1 MTITKKPRAS
11 TSLSKPIMPE
21 ADIQALIAKGGSVA
35 QAEERKPLQDNK
47 PQLVQLRLD
56 RHVIDRI
63 DAVLDTRLIKTPR
76 HTWLLEAV
84 HEKLLREEEN
94 VRKVSESR

>member
-11 TSLSKPIMPE
+11 STVPKPAMPE

-35 QAEERKPLQDNK
+35 QAEERKPLNDNK

-63 DAVLDTRLIKTPR
+63 DAVLETRLVKTPR

-84 HEKLLREEEN
+84 HEKLTREEEN
-94 VRKVSESR
+94 VRKTSE

>member
-11 TSLSKPIMPE
+11 NPVPKPAMPE
-21 ADIQALIAKGGSVA
+21 AEIQALIAKGGSVA
-35 QAEERKPLQDNK
+35 QAEERKSLNDNK

-56 RHVIDRI
+56 RHVVDRI
-63 DAVLDTRLIKTPR
+63 DTVLETRLVKTPR

-84 HEKLLREEEN
+84 HEKLTREEEN
-94 VRKVSESR
+94 IRKKSE

>member
-11 TSLSKPIMPE
+11 DKTPKAVIPE
-21 ADIQALIAKGGSVA
+21 AEIQALIEKGGSVA
-35 QAEERKPLQDNK
+35 RVGERKPPNNNK

-56 RHVIDRI
+56 RHVVERI
-63 DAVLDTRLIKTPR
+63 DAALETRLVKVPR

-84 HEKLLREEEN
+84 YEKLAHEEEN
-94 VRKVSESR
+94 VRRTSQ

>member
-11 TSLSKPIMPE
+11 RPDLAQPVMLE
-21 ADIQALIAKGGSVA
+21 AEIQALIEKGGSAA
-35 QAEERKPLQDNK
+35 QVGERKPPDRHK

-56 RHVIDRI
+56 RPLVERI
-63 DAVLDTRLIKTPR
+63 DAVLADRVIHIPR

-84 HEKLLREEEN
+84 HEKLAREE
-94 VRKVSESR
+94 KH

>member
-11 TSLSKPIMPE
+11 DTVPKAIMPE

-35 QAEERKPLQDNK
+35 QVEKRKPLDDNK

-56 RHVIDRI
+56 RHVVDRI
-63 DAVLDTRLIKTPR
+63 DAVLETRLVKIPR

-84 HEKLLREEEN
+84 HEKLTREEN
-94 VRKVSESR
+94 NIRKTLG